1 MQTAYLLNLVI
12 AEVLRLRTKQKIKG
26 LLWGNI
32 DEFVF
37 LFFYGVLVLRLAS
50 ER

>member
-1 MQTAYLLNLVI
+1 MQTASLLNSVI

-37 LFFYGVLVLRLAS
+37 FYGVLVLRLAS

>member
-1 MQTAYLLNLVI
+1 MQTASLLNSVI

-37 LFFYGVLVLRLAS
+37 FLWCSCSTLS
-50 ER
+50 E